1 MTLTFD
7 ELAPPLNICFKNAVN
22 HFLVNSSA
30 KDSLEELKTWCSSYS
45 AFWLTGQWGTIAP
58 LAPGYATGHVI
69 ADPDFHRAGP
79 LTLWRFSQH
88 LSAKCR

>member
-1 MTLTFD
+1 MYVS
-7 ELAPPLNICFKNAVN
+7 KNALN

-30 KDSLEELKTWCSSYS
+30 KDSLRRAKNVVFFYS
-45 AFWLTGQWGTIAP
+45 AFWLTGQWGGYSP
-58 LAPGYATGHVI
+58 PPRPGYTTGHVI

-79 LTLWRFSQH
+79 LALWRFSQH